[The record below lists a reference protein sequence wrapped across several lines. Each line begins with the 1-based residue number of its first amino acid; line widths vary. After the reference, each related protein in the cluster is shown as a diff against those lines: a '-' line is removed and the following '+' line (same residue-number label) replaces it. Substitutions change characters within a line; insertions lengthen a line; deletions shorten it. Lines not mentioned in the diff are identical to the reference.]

1 MKKLQYIQPEV
12 KARTFDFQTMMLP
25 SSPGVSG
32 GYEPG
37 MPSGAPKRR
46 EGTRAVF

>member
-25 SSPGVSG
+25 SSPGVNSNAP
-32 GYEPG
+32 YNP
-37 MPSGAPKRR
+37 GAPKRR